1 MSHRF
6 TLDRPSFEQ
15 VLCATSLMQQLNRQ
29 VRNGRASN
37 HDDTQPLSD
46 LVEAQLAIETDTMD
60 LQAAM
65 NRVVGLALT
74 LGRATGAATWL
85 FTGHEFVYRAG
96 TGSGVTDER
105 LQLEVLSKL
114 ASLCGPSDRSPHDPR
129 ESNHWSPPPDAIP
142 YPGSV
147 KSLLV
152 VPIYHGR
159 NIAGALAVFS
169 AEFNAFT
176 ERDATKAHL
185 LSGLLTHA
193 LGKAAEADLKQKVS
207 LERATMLQAIDQ
219 LIPALRKLA
228 EIEKPESYRSP
239 NGFLSLLTEFE
250 TVQAPGT
257 ISQET
262 GGGVLGSS
270 DSPSAI
276 EVATDGTEPNPRDYP
291 MLGKGKEQTCDV
303 ADPSSPADDL
313 PPELTCAVESTG
325 APAPASSSTLRMG
338 VGAAATGIQK
348 DPPFGAAISLTES
361 AHRQLSKAGF
371 WLSTTMKHILGAP
384 LSIAK
389 FQLRISIPARV
400 GRELRVL
407 FIAAVPA
414 AALLIMLVFL
424 FFITSTGRRSNAAAA
439 ASETSAAA
447 KLAPASE
454 PSPDLHQRSGPVP
467 AYQLSHL
474 QVTDPATSSALRTL
488 SRYEIVGLRRRAVYG
503 DDSAALL
510 LGMAYETG
518 HLVPQNC
525 VRAGEWVA
533 RSANEG
539 NAAAQYNL
547 GLRYRHGDGEPVN
560 EEVGARWLRKAA
572 AQKYSPAQ
580 LALESVP

>member
-1 MSHRF
+1 MSQRF

-29 VRNGRASN
+29 VRNGHASD

-65 NRVVGLALT
+65 NRVVGLALP

-96 TGSGVTDER
+96 TGSGVNDER
-105 LQLEVLSKL
+105 LQLEVLAKL
-114 ASLCGPSDRSPHDPR
+114 ASLCGPSDRSLHDPR

-176 ERDATKAHL
+176 ERDATKARL

-193 LGKAAEADLKQKVS
+193 LGKAAEVELKQKVS

-228 EIEKPESYRSP
+228 ETEKPESPASP
-239 NGFLSLLTEFE
+239 NRLPSLLTEFE
-250 TVQAPGT
+250 TVQAPEA

-262 GGGVLGSS
+262 GGGVLESS

-276 EVATDGTEPNPRDYP
+276 EVATDGTEPNPCDYP
-291 MLGKGKEQTCDV
+291 MLGKGKEQTREVD
-303 ADPSSPADDL
+303 DHPLLSDDL
-313 PPELTCAVESTG
+313 PPELTRAVESTG
-325 APAPASSSTLRMG
+325 SLAPANISMLPVG
-338 VGAAATGIQK
+338 VRAGAARIQK
-348 DPPFGAAISLTES
+348 NSPFGAAIGLTES
-361 AHRQLSKAGF
+361 AHRQLSKARF
-371 WLSTTMKHILGAP
+371 WLSTTMKHTLGS
-384 LSIAK
+384 LLGIAK

-400 GRELRVL
+400 RLKLRVM

-414 AALLIMLVFL
+414 AVLLIMLVFL
-424 FFITSTGRRSNAAAA
+424 FLITAAGRRSYTAAAD
-439 ASETSAAA
+439 SETNAAA
-447 KLAPASE
+447 KLVPASE
-454 PSPDLHQRSGPVP
+454 PSQDLRQPSGPVP
-467 AYQLSHL
+467 AYPLSHL

-488 SRYEIVGLRRRAVYG
+488 SRYEIVGLRRQAVYG

-510 LGMAYETG
+510 LGMAYEIG

-525 VRAGEWVA
+525 VKAKEWVTK
-533 RSANEG
+533 SANEG

-572 AQKYSPAQ
+572 AQKYSQAQ